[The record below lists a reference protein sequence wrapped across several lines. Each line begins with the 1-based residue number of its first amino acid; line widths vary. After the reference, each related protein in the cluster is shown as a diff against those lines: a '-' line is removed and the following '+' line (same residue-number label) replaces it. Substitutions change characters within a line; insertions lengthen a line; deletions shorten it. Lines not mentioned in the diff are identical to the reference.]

1 MQYGE
6 ILLFL
11 PYPLRNGRKFGSIEP
26 AKNRKEGAPVKKR
39 KKPLQ
44 VGRQFALYLICLV
57 LIATLL
63 CFTLVRQ
70 SQDALLDYA
79 LLYAS
84 KSNEVLSTSFQQ
96 ATNQIT
102 SQFSVLQYD
111 DSFRDIMELETYAQI
126 TPSKLSAFHDTL
138 SARINLPTGGQVSL
152 SATSAHYSPVF
163 INTQLEQMDQRME
176 YQRNVQVLGVASPM
190 GTNLGDDYLVFGYSY
205 YAKTKKVGNVYI
217 SLNLDDFTA
226 GQPISEQLGISFFL
240 MDSRGNAAL
249 LGCSCDSAEL
259 SSQSAEEKQ
268 DEIDAL
274 TQILQG
280 DVTSKRYVVEET
292 PLSYLNCTLY
302 SIVDTDEILQPV
314 RNMYTTTFSLLFLL
328 IVICLIGN
336 LYLSRK
342 VIQPLSQFGQ
352 YLSRLRSDKGI
363 LTISTEALSP
373 SGCAEIQEIE
383 YRFSELMNSIADL
396 NTQVQEKNE
405 QIHQAEL
412 LRKDVEI
419 QHLRSQINPH
429 FLYNTLELIR
439 SDAMAGRIHQV
450 SAITAAMG
458 KFYRYSIKGSPIV
471 TLKEEME
478 HVKAY
483 ITIQQER
490 FDGKISVFYNI
501 SPEAEKL
508 PVPKMILQPLVENA
522 IVHGLEPANSGGILF
537 IGAAVQE
544 GKLIISVRDSGIGIP
559 PERLEQLRLQLKDP
573 APSQDSVGIANVSQR
588 IRLQYGEGSRF
599 HIDSTPDDGTCI
611 SLELPISE

>member
-1 MQYGE
+1 MEKFCFFPHLSCETPGSLV
-6 ILLFL
+6 LLTQ
-11 PYPLRNGRKFGSIEP
+11 P
-26 AKNRKEGAPVKKR
+26 KNKKEGALVKTRR
-39 KKPLQ
+39 KPRQ
-44 VGRQFALYLICLV
+44 VGLQFGLYLVCLV
-57 LIATLL
+57 CIATLL

-70 SQDALLDYA
+70 SQNALLDYA

-84 KSNEVLSTSFQQ
+84 KSNEALSASFQQ
-96 ATNQIT
+96 ATEQIT
-102 SQFSVLQYD
+102 SQFSALQYD
-111 DSFRDIMELETYAQI
+111 DSFRSIMELETYAQL
-126 TPSKLSAFHDTL
+126 TPSKLNAFHDTL
-138 SARINLPTGGQVSL
+138 SARLSLPTGGQVSL

-163 INTQLEQMDQRME
+163 LTSQLEQMDQRME
-176 YQRNVQVLGVASPM
+176 SHRNVQVQGVASPG
-190 GTNLGDDYLVFGYSY
+190 GTNLGEDYLVFGYSY
-205 YAKTKKVGNVYI
+205 YVKTRKAGNVYI
-217 SLNLDDFTA
+217 SLNLDDFTE
-226 GQPISEQLGISFFL
+226 GLTVSEQPGISFFL
-240 MDSRGNAAL
+240 VDDQGNAAL
-249 LGCSCDSAEL
+249 LGYSAPATEPASESAANKQEEL
-259 SSQSAEEKQ
+259 KV
-268 DEIDAL
+268 L
-274 TQILQG
+274 TQILRG
-280 DVTSKRYVVEET
+280 DISAKRYVTEET
-292 PLSYLNCTLY
+292 SLSYLNCTLY

-314 RNMYTTTFSLLFLL
+314 RHMYTTTFSLLFLL

-336 LYLSRK
+336 LYLSRN
-342 VIQPLSQFGQ
+342 VVQPLSRFGQ
-352 YLSRLRSDKGI
+352 YLRQLRSDKGL
-363 LTISTEALSP
+363 LTKSAETLSP

-383 YRFSELMNSIADL
+383 CRFSELLDSIADL
-396 NTQVQEKNE
+396 NTQVQEKTE

-439 SDAMAGRIHQV
+439 SDAMSGRISQV

-490 FDGKISVFYNI
+490 FDGKIAVFYNI

-537 IGAAVQE
+537 IGAAIQE
-544 GKLIISVRDSGIGIP
+544 GKLTISVRDSGIGIP
-559 PERLEQLRLQLKDP
+559 PEKLEQLRLQLKHP
-573 APSQDSVGIANVSQR
+573 APVRDSVGIANVSQR

-599 HIDSTPDDGTCI
+599 HIESTPDDGTCI